1 MEFINFL
8 LNENNVVFS
17 SALFI
22 LAFLLSLELIL
33 FFIGASTNMALD
45 QDFIIDNF
53 SWLNKGGL
61 PFIIVL
67 VLLLATFGSLGLII
81 QNFIDI
87 NQYFLS
93 IFVFI
98 ATLFIVRFLS
108 SILSKI
114 LPKDETSIISE
125 NSFIGKIGI
134 VTIGVGNKEN
144 SVEFKVIDNLN
155 RTHYIMGYVI
165 DGELK
170 QGEKGL
176 IVGLN
181 KKGKYEVS
189 VSIDNEIGN

>member
-8 LNENNVVFS
+8 LNENNVIFS

-22 LAFLLSLELIL
+22 LVFLLSLELIL
-33 FFIGASTNMALD
+33 FFIGTSTNMALD
-45 QDFIIDNF
+45 KDFIIDNF

-67 VLLLATFGSLGLII
+67 VLLLATFGGLGLII

-87 NQYFLS
+87 NQYILA

-114 LPKDETSIISE
+114 LPKDETSIVSE

-176 IVGLN
+176 IVSLN
-181 KKGKYEVS
+181 EKGKYEVS

>member
-181 KKGKYEVS
+181 EEGKYEVS

>member
-114 LPKDETSIISE
+114 LPKDETSIVSE